1 MSLSADARRCRARPR
16 HRRIAFAPP
25 AAGYTLVLRGFDVNP
40 DTSAAREALDW
51 LEGVLRDDEAAFRR
65 KKRAERLQTLPTL
78 SLKQAASDVPR
89 VCVDEDGLPA
99 VFVGTQQCGSGL
111 VMFRPLKGQV
121 TFDPHELA
129 NKLGDAATTPAAFTA
144 PVRRPK
150 ELIIHCVDTS
160 NSMFSD
166 RFSAAAPAVAS
177 TAALTAAPPRQV
189 DVLQDLVRFRRMLP
203 DAFDVFRT
211 KYLAGGATERRAL
224 EVLALRIPALK
235 GHVDSMRQ
243 LLREAI
249 SLERTPEWR
258 GVGEDAT
265 LARLLPEDVLTAEA
279 GAQIDV
285 FVRRQDGSTVTVA
298 VRERFR
304 IAAVVDALC
313 ARNDD
318 WARWGAMRLS
328 HGAVNSLDTD
338 TRLDA
343 AGIAGGQTVFERRAW
358 FHQLRPT
365 SARDETELTLTVKRH
380 DTGAVQGT
388 LRVKWGD
395 APVDVAYKLWA
406 ALGDDY
412 SPAQKSLW
420 LNIRDSGDGHKKGN
434 IFYGGDGAS
443 RQDDS
448 KQQIGPGLD
457 QYEGATK
464 RTLFTCGRLPS
475 TAESSRKQTRMQVAQ
490 QLFGVL
496 VDRSQGHDLRCE
508 MGLVTFD
515 SDVTVACA
523 LTPLYERFREKV
535 NETYPDGD
543 TACYDALLKSVGL
556 LVARREELGAGPQPR
571 IRIVCFTDGADT
583 DSDATPLAVAK
594 ALVEAGCV
602 LDVICVAK
610 KKPRELLGLA
620 KISGGYAIAP
630 DSIESGTIAMSMEL
644 MLASEHRARAAT
656 AGTGSVATRFAA
668 AKQSE
673 WDHVD
678 AATVPQIRAHAS
690 ATKRALSLD
699 AALSPPAKRARTTA
713 SSRTKRLMRELAALK
728 ATPHSAFDV
737 YPTEG
742 DLGYWKVVIEGPD
755 GLYKGGTFLMSIEFP
770 DDYPNVPPVLRFI
783 SEIRHV
789 NVNSHGRVCHAIL
802 EGDYGV
808 DVSVKDIL
816 SFVYGLLL
824 CPDVET
830 ATDTNL
836 ASLHFEYPER
846 YQQAVERFTR
856 QATKSR
862 AAWASELLG
871 ED

>member
-1 MSLSADARRCRARPR
+1 MNSSAAEPSAEPQLWLAPSMITADAPLAS
-16 HRRIAFAPP
+16 PP
-25 AAGYTLVLRGFDVNP
+25 AAATRR
-40 DTSAAREALDW
+40 RE
-51 LEGVLRDDEAAFRR
+51 
-65 KKRAERLQTLPTL
+65 
-78 SLKQAASDVPR
+78 S
-89 VCVDEDGLPA
+89 
-99 VFVGTQQCGSGL
+99 
-111 VMFRPLKGQV
+111 
-121 TFDPHELA
+121 
-129 NKLGDAATTPAAFTA
+129 
-144 PVRRPK
+144 
-150 ELIIHCVDTS
+150 
-160 NSMFSD
+160 
-166 RFSAAAPAVAS
+166 
-177 TAALTAAPPRQV
+177 
-189 DVLQDLVRFRRMLP
+189 
-203 DAFDVFRT
+203 
-211 KYLAGGATERRAL
+211 ATE
-224 EVLALRIPALK
+224 
-235 GHVDSMRQ
+235 
-243 LLREAI
+243 
-249 SLERTPEWR
+249 T
-258 GVGEDAT
+258 
-265 LARLLPEDVLTAEA
+265 
-279 GAQIDV
+279 
-285 FVRRQDGSTVTVA
+285 
-298 VRERFR
+298 
-304 IAAVVDALC
+304 
-313 ARNDD
+313 
-318 WARWGAMRLS
+318 S
-328 HGAVNSLDTD
+328 H
-338 TRLDA
+338 
-343 AGIAGGQTVFERRAW
+343 
-358 FHQLRPT
+358 
-365 SARDETELTLTVKRH
+365 
-380 DTGAVQGT
+380 
-388 LRVKWGD
+388 
-395 APVDVAYKLWA
+395 
-406 ALGDDY
+406 
-412 SPAQKSLW
+412 
-420 LNIRDSGDGHKKGN
+420 
-434 IFYGGDGAS
+434 
-443 RQDDS
+443 
-448 KQQIGPGLD
+448 
-457 QYEGATK
+457 
-464 RTLFTCGRLPS
+464 
-475 TAESSRKQTRMQVAQ
+475 KQTRMAVVQD
-490 QLFGVL
+490 LFGVL
-496 VDRSQGHDLRCE
+496 VDRSQGHNCQNE
-508 MGLVTFD
+508 MGLVTF
-515 SDVTVACA
+515 SSEAKEACP
-523 LTPLYERFREKV
+523 LTPLYETFRDKV
-535 NETYPDGD
+535 NELRPTGG
-543 TACYDALLKSVGL
+543 TACYDALLKAAGL
-556 LVARREELGAGPQPR
+556 LVARRDALGAGPQPR

-862 AAWASELLG
+862 AAWAWELLG

>member
-1 MSLSADARRCRARPR
+1 M
-16 HRRIAFAPP
+16 
-25 AAGYTLVLRGFDVNP
+25 
-40 DTSAAREALDW
+40 
-51 LEGVLRDDEAAFRR
+51 
-65 KKRAERLQTLPTL
+65 
-78 SLKQAASDVPR
+78 
-89 VCVDEDGLPA
+89 
-99 VFVGTQQCGSGL
+99 
-111 VMFRPLKGQV
+111 
-121 TFDPHELA
+121 
-129 NKLGDAATTPAAFTA
+129 
-144 PVRRPK
+144 
-150 ELIIHCVDTS
+150 
-160 NSMFSD
+160 
-166 RFSAAAPAVAS
+166 
-177 TAALTAAPPRQV
+177 
-189 DVLQDLVRFRRMLP
+189 
-203 DAFDVFRT
+203 
-211 KYLAGGATERRAL
+211 
-224 EVLALRIPALK
+224 
-235 GHVDSMRQ
+235 
-243 LLREAI
+243 
-249 SLERTPEWR
+249 
-258 GVGEDAT
+258 
-265 LARLLPEDVLTAEA
+265 
-279 GAQIDV
+279 
-285 FVRRQDGSTVTVA
+285 
-298 VRERFR
+298 
-304 IAAVVDALC
+304 
-313 ARNDD
+313 
-318 WARWGAMRLS
+318 
-328 HGAVNSLDTD
+328 
-338 TRLDA
+338 
-343 AGIAGGQTVFERRAW
+343 
-358 FHQLRPT
+358 
-365 SARDETELTLTVKRH
+365 
-380 DTGAVQGT
+380 
-388 LRVKWGD
+388 
-395 APVDVAYKLWA
+395 
-406 ALGDDY
+406 
-412 SPAQKSLW
+412 
-420 LNIRDSGDGHKKGN
+420 
-434 IFYGGDGAS
+434 
-443 RQDDS
+443 
-448 KQQIGPGLD
+448 
-457 QYEGATK
+457 
-464 RTLFTCGRLPS
+464 
-475 TAESSRKQTRMQVAQ
+475 
-490 QLFGVL
+490 L

-523 LTPLYERFREKV
+523 LTPLYEKFREKV
-535 NETYPDGD
+535 NETYPHGD

-602 LDVICVAK
+602 LDVSCVAK
-610 KKPRELLGLA
+610 NKPRELLGLA

-630 DSIESGTIAMSMEL
+630 QSIESGAIAMSMER
-644 MLASEHRARAAT
+644 MLASEHRAPAT
-656 AGTGSVATRFAA
+656 TWTGSLAARFAA
-668 AKQSE
+668 AKQSA
-673 WDHVD
+673 WDRVD

-713 SSRTKRLMRELAALK
+713 ASRTKRLMRELAALK

-755 GLYKGGTFLMSIEFP
+755 GLYKGGTFLLSIEFP

-816 SFVYGLLL
+816 SFVYGLLM